1 MGEIINSFYNGQ
13 FTQMTNQIDEYGV
26 YDFASDLSNFDV
38 LLADS
43 QKFRMLQIYLMNKN
57 R

>member
-1 MGEIINSFYNGQ
+1 MEEIINSFFNGQ
-13 FTQMTNQIDEYGV
+13 FTQMTRQIDEYGV
-26 YDFASDLSNFDV
+26 YDFASELSDFDG
-38 LLADS
+38 LLEDS